1 MLLIFLTTI
10 VGFGTF
16 FLLRIIVILRCSI
29 IVSLMF
35 MYIIFA
41 MNGMN
46 KINNSPPSISDFRSF
61 TAPKRAIINN
71 GIVMEIDIALIQNLI
86 LCSSAFNFFIGLFP
100 FFFWTDSVH
109 FDEQPQ
115 TVMVT
120 LIRHASR
127 RLQNE
132 FVPIALTCKW
142 WTVRESNPVPSNY
155 EFDALTS

>member
-10 VGFGTF
+10 VGLGTF
-16 FLLRIIVILRCSI
+16 CLLRIIVILRCSI

-71 GIVMEIDIALIQNLI
+71 GIVMEIDIALIQNRI
-86 LCSSAFNFFIGLFP
+86 LCSSAFNFFIGFFP
-100 FFFWTDSVH
+100 FFYLDGFSS
-109 FDEQPQ
+109 FCEQPQ

>member
-1 MLLIFLTTI
+1 MKSFIAHNSFTCFIFFAFFILKASASHIFIKTFVTFNYFGHYVFSFMLLIFLTTI

-61 TAPKRAIINN
+61 TAPNRAITNN
-71 GIVMEIDIALIQNLI
+71 GTVINIDIALIQNRI
-86 LCSSAFNFFIGLFP
+86 LCSSAFNFFIKLFP
-100 FFFWTDSVH
+100 FFYLDGLSSF
-109 FDEQPQ
+109 
-115 TVMVT
+115 
-120 LIRHASR
+120 
-127 RLQNE
+127 
-132 FVPIALTCKW
+132 
-142 WTVRESNPVPSNY
+142 
-155 EFDALTS
+155 